1 MGPKSTH
8 FFTTSETLVRKSVK
22 DSPDCLQKKVTE
34 VGRRICGSAGLK
46 GLERQIS
53 HLVEVGML
61 AERSL
66 GKWVNVCPVTS
77 QHV

>member
-1 MGPKSTH
+1 M
-8 FFTTSETLVRKSVK
+8 K

-61 AERSL
+61 DDSSL
-66 GKWVNVCPVTS
+66 GNWVNVCPVAS
-77 QHV
+77 HHV